1 MSHDSQ
7 AARRERLLL
16 LIAAG
21 FILTGILT
29 LRIAECGMR
38 NADYAGLRI
47 ADYAFAFCSF
57 AATFALAHVLLSRY
71 LPEHDPFL
79 LPVAALLTGWGLLL
93 IGRLAANFL
102 VRQTLWLWISTV
114 ALLATVRQGRDLR
127 WLRRFRY
134 TWLFGGLALLAATL
148 VLGVNPSG
156 YGPRLWLGAGGVYFQ
171 PSELLKLLMVVYLA
185 SYLAEKGELL
195 TSEGRRVG
203 HWHLPPLAYAGPLLA
218 MFGLAVVLL
227 VWQQDLGAAMLFLFT
242 FLAMLYLATG
252 QWGYVA
258 AGLALFLVAGLAGYR
273 LSDRIALRVD
283 GWLNPWPEASGR
295 AFQIVQ
301 SLLAFGAGAVFGQG
315 LGLGSPTYIPAVHT
329 DFIFAAIG
337 EEFGLAGVL
346 AVVALYA
353 ALMLCG
359 FRAAAR
365 ATRPFE
371 RFLAAGLAAGW
382 AIQAWVIMAGNAKL
396 APIAGVTLPF
406 VSYGGSSL
414 LTSFIA
420 LGLLLRISSTRV
432 VNWETGRLGTGKLGT
447 GKLGDGRQSTNL
459 PITNLPATSL
469 PITNL
474 PTTSLPITNLPTLAL
489 VLSLALALL
498 AAVCGYWAIVRADD
512 LRARDDNPRRVL
524 YEQRIVRGRI
534 LDREGTVLASVEVG
548 DDGTIT
554 RRYPVPEAAPVLGYA
569 SLRYGTGG
577 IEAAFDRELRGE
589 AGRNDWQIAW
599 DELLHRPPHGRDV
612 QLALDAGLQVQA
624 QQGLDGQRGA
634 LVLLDAA
641 TGEVLAMASS
651 PTYDPQHLDEEWE
664 ALREDPAA
672 PLVNRATQGRYQ
684 PGAAL
689 QTAIVA
695 EALSEGLATLSI
707 PAADATARLT
717 INGFELGCGAV
728 PSPPYT
734 LATAYAAACPA
745 PFADLGAQLGA
756 AALEKM
762 VERWALTTPPPLEM
776 PAEAADWSAETLSG
790 TATLAV
796 EAIGQ
801 GMLTMSPLQA
811 ALMAGTLAN
820 EGEMPIPRL
829 VLRVWDAENGW
840 LERAEAGE
848 PRQVLTPGIV
858 WALLATW
865 RRYDGEKVAAH
876 WGAAA
881 AGAGQPP
888 HAWFIGVAPATGQ
901 PRYAIAVLVEHAAD
915 PESAARIG
923 AALLQ
928 AATAQ

>member
-252 QWGYVA
+252 QWAYVA

>member
-7 AARRERLLL
+7 AARRERILL

-29 LRIAECGMR
+29 LRIAERGMR
-38 NADYAGLRI
+38 NADYAGGYAGLRI

-57 AATFALAHVLLSRY
+57 AATFALAHVFLSRY

-171 PSELLKLLMVVYLA
+171 PSELLKLLMIVYLA

-203 HWHLPPLAYAGPLLA
+203 RWHLPPPAYAGPLLA

-432 VNWETGRLGTGKLGT
+432 VNWETGKLGT
-447 GKLGDGRQSTNL
+447 GKLGDGRQSTN
-459 PITNLPATSL
+459 L

-498 AAVCGYWAIVRADD
+498 AAVCGYWAVVRADD
-512 LRARDDNPRRVL
+512 LRARNDNPRRVL

-707 PAADATARLT
+707 PAADAPARLT

-745 PFADLGAQLGA
+745 PFADLGARLGA

-790 TATLAV
+790 TAALAA

-801 GMLTMSPLQA
+801 GTLTMSPLQA

-848 PRQVLTPGIV
+848 PRQVLTPGIAR
-858 WALLATW
+858 ALLATW

-881 AGAGQPP
+881 AGAEQPP
-888 HAWFIGVAPATGQ
+888 HAWFIGVTPATGQ